1 MRSFDYGKYNVWD
14 NEILS
19 FLTQIHEYK
28 AKQELYSKQKPAE
41 LSRLID
47 VAKIQSVE
55 SSNRIEGIITTNS
68 RIGQIVREKVTPR
81 NRDEKE
87 IAGYRDV
94 LNTIHENYE
103 FIPINGN
110 IILQLHRD
118 LMRYSET
125 GLGGLYKATQNYIQ
139 EIRSDGTKFIRFT
152 PVSPIETK
160 PCVDAICENY
170 RKYREYRND
179 RDYGAAHERTAI
191 INPLLIIPI
200 FIHDF
205 LCIHPFN
212 DGNGRMSRLLTLLLL
227 YKNGYE
233 VGKYVSIE
241 KHIEKTKDAY
251 YDALEEASIGWHEEK
266 ENPIPF
272 IKYMLGVILACYRE
286 FEDRVNI
293 VSKDSAY
300 DTVKAAIETTQ
311 IGKFT
316 KKDIANICSSISEK
330 SVEAAMKKLSDEG
343 YLKKYGS
350 GRGTFYAQTQ

>member
-41 LSRLID
+41 LNRLID

-160 PCVDAICENY
+160 PCIDAICENY
-170 RKYREYRND
+170 KKYGNN
-179 RDYGAAHERTAI
+179 RDYRDAI

-241 KHIEKTKDAY
+241 KHIEKTKDTY

-330 SVEAAMKKLSDEG
+330 SVEAAIKKLSDEG

-350 GRGTFYAQTQ
+350 GRSTFYARTQ

>member
-118 LMRYSET
+118 VMRYSET

-139 EIRSDGTKFIRFT
+139 EIRNDGTKFIRFT

-170 RKYREYRND
+170 KKYGNN
-179 RDYGAAHERTAI
+179 RDYRDAI

-241 KHIEKTKDAY
+241 KHIEKTKDTY

-330 SVEAAMKKLSDEG
+330 SVEAAMKKLSEEG

-350 GRGTFYAQTQ
+350 GRGTFYARTQ

>member
-1 MRSFDYGKYNVWD
+1 MRSFDYGKYSVWD

-41 LSRLID
+41 LNRLID

-68 RIGQIVREKVTPR
+68 RIGQIVREKVMPR

-160 PCVDAICENY
+160 PCIDAICENY
-170 RKYREYRND
+170 KKYGNN
-179 RDYGAAHERTAI
+179 RDYRDAI

-350 GRGTFYAQTQ
+350 GRSTFYARTQ

>member
-41 LSRLID
+41 LNRLID

-170 RKYREYRND
+170 KKYGNN
-179 RDYGAAHERTAI
+179 RDYRDAI

-241 KHIEKTKDAY
+241 KHIQKTKDTY

-330 SVEAAMKKLSDEG
+330 SVEAAIKKLSDEG

-350 GRGTFYAQTQ
+350 GRGTFYARTQ